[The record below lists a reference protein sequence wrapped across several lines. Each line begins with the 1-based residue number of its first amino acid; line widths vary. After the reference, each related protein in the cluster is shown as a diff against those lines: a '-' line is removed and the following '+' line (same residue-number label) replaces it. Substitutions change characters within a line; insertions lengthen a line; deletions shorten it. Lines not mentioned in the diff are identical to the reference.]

1 MNAPSQNDAA
11 AAPTAEPIM
20 TEAVTSAPATEAATT
35 EADVKAADEVAEAPM
50 EEKWANTV
58 VWKDYKKKLWMYIIL
73 YNQSRTD
80 VIKIFI
86 IYNLY
91 IEYIMDVLDL

>member
-50 EEKWANTV
+50 EEK
-58 VWKDYKKKLWMYIIL
+58 
-73 YNQSRTD
+73 
-80 VIKIFI
+80 
-86 IYNLY
+86 
-91 IEYIMDVLDL
+91 